1 MEKDN
6 TGTAEG
12 PTMSIAV
19 PWLLSAKVAVPARVD
34 AYFNRAQPF
43 EWSEVTGSGIIVVQA
58 PGGFGKTT
66 LLAEIYR
73 RERERGVLAA
83 WLTLDEDDTA
93 EGVGAYLAYAFERAG
108 LETPGASDAFE
119 HSMGLVARS
128 IEAHAEPCLLV
139 LDEVERVTTGAV
151 AVLDFFLRHLPSNL
165 RVAIGMRENP
175 GLDLASVTLDG
186 RGEVLTADQ
195 LRFSRQEIVDFFG
208 GELSR
213 RELADVAARTEGWPV
228 ALRLY
233 RNMKADEASSPAA
246 GGWATRGLAGDEGI
260 AANWLGARLLR
271 NVAGEE
277 RDFLLDIALFDWID
291 IALVDEVLGRDNSM
305 PGTSGLLSLQ
315 GLIQPMGGDAETLRL
330 HPLLRD
336 YCAAQLRRED
346 PERFRRLHREIA
358 IAMEGHG
365 HLLPAMRHAS
375 AAGDV
380 GLVGDILERAGGLRL
395 WLREG
400 MTRLG
405 AAERFLTVDV
415 LESHPRLALLRCR
428 ILTKNARLAEARK
441 LYESIRTQTHDFTQD
456 PNGDS
461 NLALRVDALLVKA
474 TLAGYGCMPITGELI
489 RDVEA
494 SLDLVEREGEPDAAT
509 LANHN
514 LLLFVAHYQ
523 AARFDL
529 ARKFATEA
537 RTHYALCGSQHGDLH
552 VTLEDGL
559 LAMAQGRGGEA
570 QSSYERAGR
579 IASEHFP
586 RDASLPLIVNVLSA
600 ELDLERNRTEELG
613 ARISQIPI
621 PLRDVAVLLDVRAA
635 ALEVTAEW
643 KFDTDGVEEALQVVE
658 ESRNFALNEGL
669 VSAVRHL
676 SALRVVYLI
685 ADQRIDQG
693 ARAWRGAGLPEDLAN
708 LLDLDTQSW
717 REMEAISC
725 ARIRLLTAQGEF
737 DAARVVAAQL
747 CEVARKRGLART
759 RMRCLALWMGLEY
772 RAGRENDAAARLL
785 EYLRAFGA
793 TDYIKPL
800 VRERETSAQV
810 MKTLLGL
817 DRQANIGEIANGVL
831 EQLGTTVADAPQAQH
846 YTAREIEV
854 LEGLGRGER
863 DKEIARRLGITE
875 YGVRYHLKNIYRK
888 LGATG
893 RVDAVRRARSGGV
906 IRRRTTETGSG
917 NC

>member
-1 MEKDN
+1 MEKDD
-6 TGTAEG
+6 TGTTEG
-12 PTMSIAV
+12 STMSMAV
-19 PWLLSAKVAVPARVD
+19 PWLLGAKVAVPARVD
-34 AYFNRAQPF
+34 AYFHRSQPF
-43 EWSEVTGSGIIVVQA
+43 EWSEVAGAGIVVVQA

-108 LETPGASDAFE
+108 LETPGASEAFE

-139 LDEVERVTTGAV
+139 LDEVERVTKGAAA
-151 AVLDFFLRHLPSNL
+151 AVDFFLRHLPGNL

-175 GLDLASVTLDG
+175 GLDLAWVTLDG
-186 RGEVLTADQ
+186 RGVVLTADQ
-195 LRFSRQEIVDFFG
+195 LRFSRQEIIDFFG
-208 GELSR
+208 GDLSR
-213 RELADVAARTEGWPV
+213 RELAAVTARTEGWPV

-233 RNMKADEASSPAA
+233 RNMKADEASAPAA
-246 GGWATRGLAGDEGI
+246 GEWAARGLAGDEGI
-260 AANWLGARLLR
+260 AANWLGSRLLR
-271 NVAGEE
+271 NVAGEQ

-291 IALVDEVLGRDNSM
+291 IALVDEVLGRDDSM
-305 PGTSGLLSLQ
+305 PRTSGLLTLQ
-315 GLIQPMGGDAETLRL
+315 GLIQPMGGNGDTLRL

-346 PERFRRLHREIA
+346 PQRYRRLHREIA

-375 AAGDV
+375 AAGDA
-380 GLVGDILERAGGLRL
+380 GLVGDLLERAGGLRL

-405 AAERFLTVDV
+405 AAERFLTPNV

-428 ILTKNARLAEARK
+428 IYTKNAKLAAARK
-441 LYESIRTQTHDFTQD
+441 LYENVRAQTHDFARD
-456 PNGDS
+456 PNSDS
-461 NLALRVDALLVKA
+461 NLALRVEAVVIRA
-474 TLAGYGCMPITGELI
+474 TLAGYGCMPITNELI

-494 SLDLVEREGEPDAAT
+494 SLDLAEREGEPDPAT

-514 LLLFVAHYQ
+514 LILFVAHYQ

-529 ARKFATEA
+529 AREFAIEA
-537 RTHYALCGSQHGDLH
+537 RTQYALCGSHHGDLH
-552 VTLEDGL
+552 VTLQDGL
-559 LAMAQGRGGEA
+559 LAMAQGRGEEA

-579 IASEHFP
+579 IAREHFS
-586 RDASLPLIVNVLSA
+586 RDPGQWLIVNVLST
-600 ELDLERNRTEELG
+600 ELGLGRNRTEGIE
-613 ARISQIPI
+613 ARLSQIPM

-643 KFDTDGVEEALQVVE
+643 KFETHGAEEALRTVE
-658 ESRNFALNEGL
+658 ESRDFALNEGL

-676 SALRVVYLI
+676 SALRVIYLI
-685 ADQRIDQG
+685 ADDRIDQA
-693 ARAWRGAGLPEDLAN
+693 ARAWRGAGLPNDLPN
-708 LLDLDTQSW
+708 LLDLDAQSW

-725 ARIRLLTAQGEF
+725 ARIRLLAAQGEF
-737 DAARVVAAQL
+737 DAAREVAAGL

-759 RMRCLALWMGLEY
+759 LMRCLALWMGLEY

-785 EYLRAFGA
+785 EYLSTYGA
-793 TDYIKPL
+793 TDYIRPL
-800 VRERETSAQV
+800 VRERETALPV
-810 MKTLLGL
+810 LNTLLDL
-817 DRQANIGEIANGVL
+817 DLQANIRQIANAAL
-831 EQLGTTVADAPQAQH
+831 EQLGATVGNAPKAQH
-846 YTAREIEV
+846 YTKREIEV
-854 LEGLGRGER
+854 LEGLELGER
-863 DKEIARRLGITE
+863 DKEIARRLEITE
-875 YGVRYHLKNIYRK
+875 SGVRYHLKNIYRK

-893 RVDAVRRARSGGV
+893 RVDAVRRARSSGV
-906 IRRRTTETGSG
+906 IHGSTIETGSG

>member
-1 MEKDN
+1 MEKGN
-6 TGTAEG
+6 ASTAD
-12 PTMSIAV
+12 TMSMAF

-34 AYFNRAQPF
+34 AYFNRSRPF
-43 EWSEVTGSGIIVVQA
+43 EWSEATGSGIVVVQA

-83 WLTLDEDDTA
+83 WLTLDEDDTV

-139 LDEVERVTTGAV
+139 LDEVERVTTGVVAAV
-151 AVLDFFLRHLPSNL
+151 DFFLRHCPSNL

-175 GLDLASVTLDG
+175 GLDLASVTLNG
-186 RGEVLTADQ
+186 RGVVLTADQ

-213 RELADVAARTEGWPV
+213 RELADVTARTEGWPV

-233 RNMKADEASSPAA
+233 RNVKADEASAPAA
-246 GGWATRGLAGDEGI
+246 SGWDARGLAGDEGI

-271 NVAGEE
+271 NVVGEE

-291 IALVDEVLGRDNSM
+291 IALVDDVLGRDDSM
-305 PGTSGLLSLQ
+305 PRTTGLLSLQ
-315 GLIQPMGGDAETLRL
+315 GLIQPMGGDVETLRL
-330 HPLLRD
+330 HPLLGE
-336 YCAAQLRRED
+336 YCAAQLQRED
-346 PERFRRLHREIA
+346 PERYRRLHREIA

-365 HLLPAMRHAS
+365 QLLPAMRHAS
-375 AAGDV
+375 VADDV
-380 GLVGDILERAGGLRL
+380 GLIGDILERAGGLRL

-405 AAERFLTVDV
+405 AAERFLTPDV
-415 LESHPRLALLRCR
+415 LEGHPRLALLRCR

-441 LYESIRTQTHDFTQD
+441 LYESIRAQTHDFTQD
-456 PNGDS
+456 PNSDS
-461 NLALRVDALLVKA
+461 NVTLRVDAVVVKA
-474 TLAGYGCMPITGELI
+474 QLAGFGCMPITCELI

-514 LLLFVAHYQ
+514 LLLFVAHCQ
-523 AARFDL
+523 AARFGL
-529 ARKFATEA
+529 AREFAAEA
-537 RTHYALCGSQHGDLH
+537 RTQYALCGSQHGDLH
-552 VTLEDGL
+552 VTLQYGL
-559 LAMAQGRGGEA
+559 LAMAEGRGGEA
-570 QSSYERAGR
+570 EGSYERAGR
-579 IASEHFP
+579 IAKEHFS
-586 RDASLPLIVNVLSA
+586 RDAGLPLIVNVLST
-600 ELDLERNRTEELG
+600 ELDLERNRTEGIG
-613 ARISQIPI
+613 ARISQIPM
-621 PLRDVAVLLDVRAA
+621 PLRDVAVLFDVRAA
-635 ALEVTAEW
+635 AVDVTAEW
-643 KFDTDGVEEALQVVE
+643 KFETDGVEEALQVVE
-658 ESRNFALNEGL
+658 ESRNFALSEGL
-669 VSAVRHL
+669 VSAVRYL

-685 ADQRIDQG
+685 ADERIDQA
-693 ARAWRGAGLPEDLAN
+693 ARAWRGAGLPDDLPN
-708 LLDLDTQSW
+708 LFDLDTQSW

-725 ARIRLLTAQGEF
+725 AWIRLLTAQGQF
-737 DAARVVAAQL
+737 DAAREAAARL

-759 RMRCLALWMGLEY
+759 LMRCLALWMGLEY

-785 EYLRAFGA
+785 EYLSAFGG

-800 VRERETSAQV
+800 ARERETSARV

-817 DRQANIGEIANGVL
+817 DLQASIREIANVVM
-831 EQLGTTVADAPQAQH
+831 EQLGATVADAPAQH

-854 LEGLGRGER
+854 LEGLGRSER

-875 YGVRYHLKNIYRK
+875 NGVRYHLKNIYRK

-906 IRRRTTETGSG
+906 IRCRTTETGSE
-917 NC
+917 NY